1 MQLSRS
7 FRTIAL
13 LAWSAFVSVIEVA
26 PAMADARLFE
36 KPGIAVEALVDGSGP
51 LVVMIPSL
59 GRPAEDFDDLARR
72 VTAAGFTAARI
83 QPRGV
88 GRSAGPMQGQTLF
101 DLAGDAALVIE
112 RLGAPAIVIG
122 HAFGQ
127 REARALATAR
137 PDLVRGVVT
146 LAAGGK
152 APLPEKARLALIG
165 CFDTTLSA
173 AQHLENVRYAFF
185 APGNDAA
192 VWRGGWYGET
202 ARLQIAATQATPL
215 ERWWGGGSAPM
226 LVVQGLQ
233 DTIALPENGRALKA
247 EFGARVTLVEIDG
260 AGHALLPEKPAEIAA
275 AAVPFLAAHSTAP
288 KP

>member
-1 MQLSRS
+1 
-7 FRTIAL
+7 
-13 LAWSAFVSVIEVA
+13 
-26 PAMADARLFE
+26 MAEARLFE
-36 KPGIAVEALVDGSGP
+36 KPDIVVEALVDGSGP

-72 VTAAGFTAARI
+72 VTAAGFTAVRV

-88 GRSAGPMQGQTLF
+88 GRGTGPMQDQTLF

-112 RLGAPAIVIG
+112 RLGGSAIVIG

-127 REARALATAR
+127 REARALAASR

-152 APLPEKARLALIG
+152 APLPEKARQALLA
-165 CFDTTLSA
+165 CFDTTLPA
-173 AQHLENVRYAFF
+173 EQHLENVRYAFF
-185 APGNDAA
+185 AQGNDPA
-192 VWRGGWYGET
+192 VWRDGWHGET
-202 ARLQIAATQATPL
+202 ARLQVAATQATPL
-215 ERWWGGGSAPM
+215 ARWWGGGSAPM

-233 DTIALPENGRALKA
+233 DMVASPENGRALKA

-275 AAVPFLAAHSTAP
+275 AALPFLAAHALAA